1 MNWHSIL
8 LIFKT
13 RTGVD
18 SNLFLRLPHNSL
30 HGGFISL
37 PELLIVCVLGVA
49 EVGGAPHHNWNTTAL
64 RYYSPGWRDLTCVII
79 RHNSVEDGAPV
90 VTLPVGER
98 LLDHGAPPAAH
109 LIHHTCKQGKQKL
122 HVCNI
127 QRWLTWQLL
136 TSSSREASLPPGV
149 LLVLAWRM
157 WMAGTSV
164 SPTRRATSAGS
175 DPVSNSSTSRAFTAS
190 TARWK
195 CFSKPRL
202 VIAWQQTNVME
213 WEQED
218 RMYSKIP
225 YSHFE
230 VDPL

>member
-30 HGGFISL
+30 HCGFISL

-64 RYYSPGWRDLTCVII
+64 KNIILLVDAATRDLTCVII

-98 LLDHGAPPAAH
+98 LLDHGAPPASH
-109 LIHHTCKQGKQKL
+109 LIHHTCKQGKQ
-122 HVCNI
+122 
-127 QRWLTWQLL
+127 T
-136 TSSSREASLPPGV
+136 
-149 LLVLAWRM
+149 
-157 WMAGTSV
+157 
-164 SPTRRATSAGS
+164 
-175 DPVSNSSTSRAFTAS
+175 
-190 TARWK
+190 
-195 CFSKPRL
+195 
-202 VIAWQQTNVME
+202 
-213 WEQED
+213 
-218 RMYSKIP
+218 
-225 YSHFE
+225 
-230 VDPL
+230 